1 MNISLIMYRKGLANQ
16 RGSTLLVALVML
28 VMLTLIA
35 ISSMNASTSSIQIV
49 GNAQFR
55 EEANAAAQQAIEVVL
70 SNNGFTTMLPAQ
82 QDIDIN
88 NDADPDF
95 RVVFTPAPACVSSV
109 KLDPKTGPV
118 HKDCK
123 GVFAEYCNVTV
134 WDIVAVVT
142 DLKGSG
148 ATTTVHQGVSTVTG
162 LSQGVSTITGLNGCG
177 A

>member
-1 MNISLIMYRKGLANQ
+1 MSISLKMYRKGMANQ

-55 EEANAAAQQAIEVVL
+55 EEANAAAQQAMEVIL
-70 SNNGFTTMLPAQ
+70 SSTGFTKTPPAQ

-95 RVVFTPAPACVSSV
+95 RVVFTPAPVCVSAA
-109 KLDPKTGPV
+109 KYDPKTGPV
-118 HKDCK
+118 HPDCQ
-123 GVFAEYCNVTV
+123 GAYADYCNVTV

-148 ATTTVHQGVSTVTG
+148 ATATVR
-162 LSQGVSTITGLNGCG
+162 QGVSTITGLNGCG
-177 A
+177 V